1 MNIFRSDGQQRLTH
15 RELRERIER
24 QRSVATP
31 KISRADSLEGLNL
44 EMHNT
49 RSSVERLDTQ
59 VSSLHH
65 DVAALSMEVNIS
77 IVYIINTQS
86 ATNKQ
91 ARINMAQDKLSHYFT

>member
-1 MNIFRSDGQQRLTH
+1 MMSRFLRTDGQPRLTH

-31 KISRADSLEGLNL
+31 KITRSDSLEGLNL

-65 DVAALSMEVNIS
+65 DVAALSHEVRSIIFVNQKKKHNCNIL
-77 IVYIINTQS
+77 
-86 ATNKQ
+86 K
-91 ARINMAQDKLSHYFT
+91 